1 MNVSRRWALLLQYEG
16 TEFAGSQWQPNQ
28 PTVQGALQQAL
39 HSLTGVETPVSLAGR
54 TDAGVHATGQVASF
68 VSDWR
73 EGEMVARR
81 LVRGLNHFLPASIAV
96 QSASAVADEFDPRRD
111 AVSRTYHYRLRLA
124 PQRQPLWERFAWVVA
139 PPIADDAAQQAL
151 SILKGRRDFAAFT
164 PPTSERSTV
173 RTLDEASMQRRGD
186 SILLT
191 FQAES
196 FLQHQVRRMVG
207 AIVDVARGRV
217 TTEQF
222 RLDVDRAVPGSM
234 GPTAPACGLVLAEVA
249 YTGSCPQPLRSPQD
263 EPPCAW
269 DREGD

>member
-16 TEFAGSQWQPNQ
+16 TEFAGSQWQPDQ
-28 PTVQGALQQAL
+28 PTVQGALQEAL
-39 HSLTGVETPVSLAGR
+39 RSLTGIETPVSLAGR

-73 EGEMVARR
+73 ADEMVARR
-81 LVRGLNHFLPASIAV
+81 WVRGLNHFLPASIAV
-96 QSASAVADEFDPRRD
+96 QSATEVADQFDPRRD
-111 AVSRTYHYRLRLA
+111 AVARTYHYRLRIA
-124 PQRQPLWERFAWVVA
+124 RQRQPLWNRFAWIVA
-139 PPIADDAAQQAL
+139 PPVADDAANQAL
-151 SILKGRRDFAAFT
+151 SILKGRHDFAAFT

-173 RTLDEASMQRRGD
+173 RTLGDASLQRDGA
-186 SILLT
+186 SIVLT
-191 FQAES
+191 FRAES

-207 AIVDVARGRV
+207 AIVDVARGHV
-217 TTEQF
+217 SSEQF
-222 RLDVDRAVPGSM
+222 RRDFERAQPGSM

-249 YTGSCPQPLRSPQD
+249 YIEPGPRPLFQPQD